1 MLRGGRIYLD
11 NIIREPYGFIYS
23 CVQHKYMVI
32 VYKRT
37 VELCPPVLTTARCVH
52 AYSIEAHSGTSILK
66 YLHSNLFISIV
77 YCTNVKT
84 TTKPWSAFCPASA
97 PAAPL
102 RAAPRAHQLRARA
115 APAPHGGG
123 TPPPSQVI
131 WAPWHVQD
139 GPGPRSEWVARSTS
153 GSRRSEPCP
162 ALSPTAPS
170 VRSQL
175 LQLCCSF
182 WSTACNIG

>member
-1 MLRGGRIYLD
+1 MTILYSTGIKYRGVIYASRSLGAVLSNFENSSVFRANNAEIPKSSQSFTELRPGPGVRQRVLA
-11 NIIREPYGFIYS
+11 
-23 CVQHKYMVI
+23 
-32 VYKRT
+32 VY
-37 VELCPPVLTTARCVH
+37 
-52 AYSIEAHSGTSILK
+52 HSGTSILK

-175 LQLCCSF
+175 L
-182 WSTACNIG
+182 